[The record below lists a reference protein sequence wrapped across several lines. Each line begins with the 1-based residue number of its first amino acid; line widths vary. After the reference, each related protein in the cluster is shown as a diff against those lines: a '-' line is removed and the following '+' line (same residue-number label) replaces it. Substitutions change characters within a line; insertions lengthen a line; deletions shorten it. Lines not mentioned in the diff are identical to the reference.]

1 MGSITFP
8 TRRSAPFKGVLSDGT
23 FKYVL
28 GLPERT
34 IASSLVLGSCLHKAV
49 QYRFEQLMMGRE
61 ADLDTL
67 LAVFQDEWEVFEERN
82 IRYGDG
88 ETRDEIGRMADKLL
102 KEFLRSE
109 FSRPQGNVIG
119 VEEELRGQVI
129 PGCPDLLARVDLIV
143 DAGSHFLVA
152 DFKTSRCTWNDFK
165 VEDQAPQLFLYS
177 ELVRPLADGKPIKL
191 AFAVLTKTKQPVL
204 TVHDVPLDPHQV
216 ERTKRT
222 VERGLAGN
230 SGRPGSIR
238 SHRRSHAEPVRTA
251 SRAGNGSAEANSVPS
266 SGVKLGQGQLTKS
279 MDGEEAQCGS
289 KTETESGVRNGQ
301 LDYCCRCRLLGT
313 IVVGIHGDRSYLAG
327 PELAHRRYS
336 AKKTFDGSIR

>member
-1 MGSITFP
+1 MIAQQAQPRSPPRGFDHISYSSISTFQGCP
-8 TRRSAPFKGVLSDGT
+8 LRWY

-49 QYRFEQLMMGRE
+49 QYRFEQLMMGRK

-109 FSRPQGNVIG
+109 FSRPQGDVIG
-119 VEEELRGQVI
+119 VEEELRGQVV

-204 TVHDVPLDPHQV
+204 TVHDVPNDPHQL

-222 VERGLAGN
+222 VERVWQAIQGG
-230 SGRPGSIR
+230 GFYP
-238 SHRRSHAEPVRTA
+238 
-251 SRAGNGSAEANSVPS
+251 VPS
-266 SGVKLGQGQLTKS
+266 PLN
-279 MDGEEAQCGS
+279 CG
-289 KTETESGVRNGQ
+289 TCPYREP
-301 LDYCCRCRLLGT
+301 CRKW
-313 IVVGIHGDRSYLAG
+313 VG
-327 PELAHRRYS
+327 
-336 AKKTFDGSIR
+336 